1 MADKTDS
8 KKSKTKT
15 TKTAGTTKAT
25 GTAKTKKTT
34 ETKKT
39 ASSKKSTAAG
49 SKMTSKKKTVKLD
62 DIRAYIE
69 DIVMSNLPEADG
81 MSDKVRDAMVYA
93 VEAGGKRVRPLL
105 MYLTYKAFSVLNK
118 AEDKGG
124 VADKAPDKNI
134 DFGGPGSHDKAI
146 DYFMAALEMI
156 HTYSL
161 IHDDLPALDNDE
173 MRRGKPTVHK
183 AFGEDIAILAGD
195 GLLNYAYETAVK
207 SFIYCPGDTDV
218 EKAMFILAS
227 KPGIYGMLGG
237 QTADVVLTGKKPTA
251 KQLSYIYSNK
261 TAALLECAMTI
272 GATLAGVSGEELDKL
287 QNAAYYIGMAF
298 QVQDDILDVTGNPE
312 ELGKDVSQDEKNGK
326 VTFVTIYGLDKA
338 SEYVKQAS
346 DLAITLINETY
357 SAFTAKA
364 AKSTGVDTVA
374 ESENVYLKLLV
385 DLVKQLIDRKK

>member
-1 MADKTDS
+1 MRSFDEYKDYV
-8 KKSKTKT
+8 
-15 TKTAGTTKAT
+15 
-25 GTAKTKKTT
+25 
-34 ETKKT
+34 EEHL
-39 ASSKKSTAAG
+39 
-49 SKMTSKKKTVKLD
+49 LD
-62 DIRAYIE
+62 VFPECD
-69 DIVMSNLPEADG
+69 PEASLLFDS
-81 MSDKVRDAMVYA
+81 MFYSLN
-93 VEAGGKRVRPLL
+93 AGGKRLRPVL
-105 MYLTYKAFSVLNK
+105 MLASCEL
-118 AEDKGG
+118 AGG
-124 VADKAPDKNI
+124 KI
-134 DFGGPGSHDKAI
+134 SH
-146 DYFMAALEMI
+146 ALPYACAMEYI

-161 IHDDLPALDNDE
+161 IHDDLPAMDNDDL
-173 MRRGKPTVHK
+173 RRGKPTNRVVY
-183 AFGEDIAILAGD
+183 GPGIATLAGD

-326 VTFVTIYGLDKA
+326 VTFVSIYGLDKA

-346 DLAITLINETY
+346 ELAITLINEAYTT
-357 SAFTAKA
+357 FTTNSTTT
-364 AKSTGVDTVA
+364 KSTSADGVA
-374 ESENVYLKLLV
+374 EIENVYLKLLI
-385 DLVKQLIDRKK
+385 DLVKQLVGRRK